1 MRKRLRVVVLMHQD
15 FLPPASIDGLSEK
28 EIAPYR
34 TEYDVVAT
42 LRQLGHD
49 VQPLGVSDDFAVIR
63 QAVAESRP
71 DVVFNL
77 LEEFR
82 GLGEYV
88 PFVLGYLELMRQP
101 YTGCNPYGLLIAR
114 NKGLTRNILRSHRVR
129 MPEFHVFARGRLPRP
144 PRRLQFPVIVKSTT
158 EQGSVGIAQASVVAS
173 TEKLVERVEFVHG
186 HLQTDAIV
194 EEYIDGR
201 ELYVG
206 VMGRSRLLALPV
218 WEMLFHELPE
228 GAPRIA
234 TERVKWNHDYQ
245 KKAGIVTQAAVDL
258 PEGVERRIVHV
269 VKRVYRL
276 LGLSGY
282 ARLDLRLRADGQLF
296 LLEANP
302 NPQLS
307 AGEDF
312 AESANAVGIDY
323 PDLIAR
329 ILKAALRDRVAPS

>member
-1 MRKRLRVVVLMHQD
+1 MKKRLRVIVLMHSD
-15 FLPPASIDGLSEK
+15 FLPPASIEGLSEK
-28 EIAPYR
+28 ETAPFQ
-34 TEYDVVAT
+34 TEYDVVST
-42 LRQLGHD
+42 LRKMGHD
-49 VQPLGVSDDFAVIR
+49 VHPLGVSDDFIVIR
-63 QAVAESRP
+63 QAIIESRP

-114 NKGLTRNILRSHRVR
+114 NKALTKNILRYHRVR
-129 MPEFHVFARGRLPRP
+129 MPDFHVFPRGQSIKP
-144 PRRLQFPVIVKSTT
+144 PRRFHLPAIVKSTT
-158 EQGSVGIAQASVVAS
+158 EQGSVGISQASVVAS
-173 TEKLVERVEFVHG
+173 ADKLVERVQFVHDQ
-186 HLQTDAIV
+186 LQTDAIV

-206 VMGRSRLLALPV
+206 VLGHRRLLALPV
-218 WEMLFHELPE
+218 WEMLFQDLPD

-234 TERVKWNHDYQ
+234 TERVKWNADYQ
-245 KKAGIVTQAAVDL
+245 KQAGIVTQAAAEL
-258 PEGVERRIVHV
+258 PDGVERRIVNT

-282 ARLDLRLRADGQLF
+282 ARMDLRLRADGQLF

-312 AESANAVGIDY
+312 AESANAVGLEY

-329 ILKAALRDRVAPS
+329 ILHLASRYNSRPP